1 LSRKVDPTPFEA
13 RVVDLAADGRGVA
26 RLAGKT
32 VFIADALPGERV
44 MASRV
49 SRRRSHDEAVLV
61 EVLEPVGERVMPA
74 CPHFGKCGGCSL
86 QHLVPEAQLA
96 VKERHLHE
104 TLQRIGGVRAVTRW
118 APIPGPV
125 WGYRRRARLGARK
138 VDRKGRVLV
147 GFRERRAPLV
157 ADMDSCAV
165 LAGGMGG
172 LLPALSALIGAL
184 GIARR
189 VPQVEV
195 AVGDDRSAL
204 VFRVLETPSA
214 EDLLLLER
222 FGIDHKVDVWLQPG
236 GLDTLHALRE
246 DTRLPSYRLPD
257 FGVEIAFLPSDFIQ
271 VNRAINAKAVA
282 RAVALLEPAP
292 GARVVDLFCGLGNF
306 SLALASMG
314 ARVDGVEGD
323 AGLVGRARE
332 NAARNGLDVSFHV
345 ADLFMD
351 CRKLPWA
358 CEPCDALLL
367 DPPRAGA
374 EASIRLMPALR
385 PARIVYLSCH
395 PATLA
400 RDAGILVNEF
410 GYRLHGAGVMDM
422 FPHTAHVESIALFER
437 DSP

>member
-1 LSRKVDPTPFEA
+1 
-13 RVVDLAADGRGVA
+13 
-26 RLAGKT
+26 
-32 VFIADALPGERV
+32 
-44 MASRV
+44 
-49 SRRRSHDEAVLV
+49 
-61 EVLEPVGERVMPA
+61 
-74 CPHFGKCGGCSL
+74 
-86 QHLVPEAQLA
+86 VPEAQLA

-236 GLDTLHALRE
+236 GLDTLHALRK
-246 DTRLPSYRLPD
+246 DTPRLLTGCRTSVSKLH
-257 FGVEIAFLPSDFIQ
+257 FC
-271 VNRAINAKAVA
+271 RAISFRSTAPSMPRRSRVQWRCLSPHRGRAWLTCSVA
-282 RAVALLEPAP
+282 WATSASPWRAW
-292 GARVVDLFCGLGNF
+292 ARGC
-306 SLALASMG
+306 
-314 ARVDGVEGD
+314 DGVEGD

-422 FPHTAHVESIALFER
+422 FPHTAHVESIALFAR
-437 DSP
+437 GRG